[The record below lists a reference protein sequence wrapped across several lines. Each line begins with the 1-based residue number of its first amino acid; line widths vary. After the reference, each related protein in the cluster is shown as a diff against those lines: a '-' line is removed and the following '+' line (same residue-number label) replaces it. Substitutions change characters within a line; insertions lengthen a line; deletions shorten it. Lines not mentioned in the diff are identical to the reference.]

1 MKWKLNIRRE
11 VKVVA
16 ALVGVSFLIAFG
28 ERKHGGNVV
37 KDIVIELNNLN
48 ENHFLDEA
56 DVMKLVENSG
66 QAIIGTGI
74 DRINLKEIEA
84 KLKYDRHI
92 SEAQLFGDLKGNLIV
107 NVELRRPIARIVQ
120 SDALDAYISEDG
132 IVMPV
137 SEKYT
142 SRVMLLSGPFVKKMI
157 EMGDL
162 KKTDDGKQILEM
174 IEFIQDDKFWKAQ
187 IAQMDIKADGKIT
200 LFPQVTGQRVEFGN
214 AENIE
219 EKFKKLMIFY
229 KEILPQRG
237 WTKYE
242 RVNLE
247 YEGQV
252 IAE

>member
-1 MKWKLNIRRE
+1 MKWKLNIRTE
-11 VKVVA
+11 VKVIA
-16 ALVGVSFLIAFG
+16 ALIGVSFLIAFG
-28 ERKHGGNVV
+28 ERKQGGSVC

-66 QAIIGTGI
+66 QAIKGIGV
-74 DRINLKEIEA
+74 DRINLKEIES
-84 KLKYDRHI
+84 KLKTNKHI
-92 SEAQLFGDLKGNLIV
+92 FEAQLFGDLKGNLIV
-107 NVELRRPIARIVQ
+107 DVELRRPIARIVQ
-120 SDALDAYISEDG
+120 SDSRDAYISEDG
-132 IVMPV
+132 VVMPV

-142 SRVMLLSGPFVKKMI
+142 SRVMLLSGPFVKKLITMEDI
-157 EMGDL
+157 
-162 KKTDDGKQILEM
+162 KKTPEGKQILDM
-174 IEFIQDDKFWKAQ
+174 IDFIRDDKFWKAQ
-187 IAQMDIKADGKIT
+187 IAQLDINEEGKISIY
-200 LFPQVTGQRVEFGN
+200 PQVTGQLVEFGK